1 MLRFD
6 GIYQSKL
13 EDYSSY
19 IRFYE
24 DGTVI
29 TAYSKTAPQYMKKWF
44 FKDTIKSGI
53 GKGNFILTNNRIR
66 FTATSFS
73 GIVEYEGRIY
83 GNTIIIEAYS
93 HITQRKFIREY
104 EFIKLDLT

>member
-13 EDYSSY
+13 DDYSSY
-19 IRFYE
+19 IRFFE

-29 TAYSKTAPQYMKKWF
+29 TAHSKTSPQSMKKWF
-44 FKDTIKSGI
+44 IKDTIKSGV
-53 GKGNFILTNNRIR
+53 GKGNFILSSNRIK
-66 FTATSFS
+66 FTTTSFS

-83 GNTIIIEAYS
+83 RNKMVIEAYS
-93 HITQRKFIREY
+93 HITQRNYIREY
-104 EFIKLDLT
+104 DFIKLNLK